1 MGLFNKN
8 SKKCDL
14 CGGDYNILTG
24 SAVKDGTICLNCV
37 KKFSSLVLFTK
48 KNTLQEIQEHL
59 EYRENNDKLFDTFKE
74 TDSVEKFISAD
85 RNLKK
90 FCMPFLYAFGRKPD
104 LFDFN
109 QLVDYELNE
118 DGESITSR
126 KVSLGKAA
134 VGTVIAGPVGTIIG
148 GLSGKSKTNGVTKSM
163 VIRISVNSP
172 LTTQIEIPII
182 KSETKKS
189 SFTYKI
195 AKEQA
200 NKIIS
205 LLDVIS
211 NIAEADIQVAQP
223 VNNSN
228 DNSISDELIKLK
240 SLVESGVISQDDFEK
255 AKNKLLGI

>member
-1 MGLFNKN
+1 MGLFGK
-8 SKKCDL
+8 SKKCDI
-14 CGGDYNILTG
+14 CGGDYNLITG
-24 SAVKDGTICLNCV
+24 AAVKDGNICLNCV
-37 KKFSSLVLFTK
+37 KKFSSLVIFNK
-48 KNTLQEIQEHL
+48 KNTLQEVKEHL
-59 EYRENNDKLFDTFKE
+59 EYRESNDNLFENFKE
-74 TDSVEKFISAD
+74 TDCVDKFISAD

-109 QLVDYELNE
+109 QLIDYELNE

-134 VGTVIAGPVGTIIG
+134 VGSVLAGPVGTIIG

-172 LTTQIEIPII
+172 LTTQIEIPLI
-182 KSETKKS
+182 KSETKNNS
-189 SFTYKI
+189 LTYKI
-195 AKEQA
+195 AKDQA

-211 NIAEADIQVAQP
+211 NIAENESQNQTTSSE
-223 VNNSN
+223 NSN
-228 DNSISDELIKLK
+228 ISVSDEIVKLK
-240 SLVESGVISQDDFEK
+240 GLVESGIISEEDFEK